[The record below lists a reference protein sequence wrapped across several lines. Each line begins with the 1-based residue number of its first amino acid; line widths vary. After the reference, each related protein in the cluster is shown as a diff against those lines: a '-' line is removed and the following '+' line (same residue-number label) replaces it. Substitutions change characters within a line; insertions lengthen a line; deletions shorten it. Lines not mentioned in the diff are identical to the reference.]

1 MFDSRVN
8 GVPLDGAQEAAI
20 VFPAEGHQ
28 ALNLIGKMGQSVEE
42 AMGERGIGKTT
53 ISARGTFRYPAGLDQ
68 NNFPIRIGF
77 LGLECSPET
86 RKASPDDD

>member
-1 MFDSRVN
+1 M
-8 GVPLDGAQEAAI
+8 
-20 VFPAEGHQ
+20 
-28 ALNLIGKMGQSVEE
+28 GK
-42 AMGERGIGKTT
+42 RGIGKTT

-77 LGLECSPET
+77 LGLERSPET

>member
-8 GVPLDGAQEAAI
+8 GVPLYGAQEAAI
-20 VFPAEGHQ
+20 VLPAEGHQ
-28 ALNLIGKMGQSVEE
+28 GLNLIREMGQSVDD
-42 AMGERGIGKTT
+42 AMGERRIGKAT
-53 ISARGTFRYPAGLDQ
+53 ISAGGTFRYPAGLDQ

-77 LGLECSPET
+77 LGLERSPET